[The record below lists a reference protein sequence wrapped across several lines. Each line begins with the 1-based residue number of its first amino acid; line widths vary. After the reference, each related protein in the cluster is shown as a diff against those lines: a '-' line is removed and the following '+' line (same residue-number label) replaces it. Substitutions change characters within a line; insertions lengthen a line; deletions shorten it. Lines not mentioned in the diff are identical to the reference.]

1 MSPAYLKKMSLS
13 NLLQTSIK
21 NKADITLKKKPPPL
35 MRMAAFDK
43 VDGFSSSVCYFITT
57 LPVLIVPSS

>member
-1 MSPAYLKKMSLS
+1 MSPAYLKKISLS

-21 NKADITLKKKPPPL
+21 NKADTTLKKKPPPL

-43 VDGFSSSVCYFITT
+43 V
-57 LPVLIVPSS
+57 